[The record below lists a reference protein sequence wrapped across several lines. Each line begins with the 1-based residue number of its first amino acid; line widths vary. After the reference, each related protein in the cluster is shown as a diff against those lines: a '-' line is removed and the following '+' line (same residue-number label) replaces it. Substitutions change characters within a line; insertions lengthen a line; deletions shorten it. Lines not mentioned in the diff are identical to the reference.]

1 MTFLVELWL
10 PILASAVGVFVV
22 SSVVHMA
29 LKHHKQDCVGVPN
42 EESVLA
48 AIRQAGVSRGYYMFP
63 YAGSMKEMATPQMQ
77 QKLAQGP
84 VGYLTII
91 PNGPIQMG
99 RALTQWFFYSLVI
112 SFLSAY
118 VGWHALGPGADF
130 GAAMRITGSVALG
143 IYAVAFV
150 HNSIWGGYPWAATWR
165 FFFDGVAYGLTTGA
179 IFGWLWPV

>member
-22 SSVVHMA
+22 SSIVHMA
-29 LKHHKQDCVGVPN
+29 LTHHKKDCTPMPG
-42 EESVLA
+42 EETVLA
-48 AIRQAGVSRGYYMFP
+48 AMRQAGVMRGDYMFP

-91 PNGPIQMG
+91 PSGPIQMG
-99 RALTQWFFYSLVI
+99 KSLMQWFVYSLVI

-118 VGWHALGPGADF
+118 VGWHALSAAAPF
-130 GAAMRITGSVALG
+130 GAAMRITGSVATAA
-143 IYAVAFV
+143 YAVSYA
-150 HNSIWGGYPWAATWR
+150 HGSIWRGMPWGTTWR
-165 FFFDGVAYGLTTGA
+165 FAIDGLAYGLTTGA
-179 IFGWLWPV
+179 IFGWLWPA